1 MNRAAWII
9 IFSVLLGITGAI
21 VALVVVANRGVY
33 VPPNSEEN
41 PQPKSP
47 AETKV
52 SDEYVLRLEVRLQSS
67 DPKTRLGAIMELA
80 GIAENNPERLG
91 PVLLKAIN
99 GKDPMV
105 RFLAVLKLG
114 KIKYAPAAPGLTNAL
129 DDPDQAVS
137 VQAIES
143 LVKLDKVGLQA
154 VMGGLGE
161 NRIKNINA
169 ALQAVGRITGE
180 SFSPGEKG
188 RQEALEYWTKQ
199 NQQGRLETDSGALI
213 SRESG
218 HG

>member
-1 MNRAAWII
+1 LNRSAWII
-9 IFSVLLGITGAI
+9 IFSVLLAATGGI
-21 VALVVVANRGVY
+21 VALVVVANRGAD
-33 VPPNSEEN
+33 VPVNVEKN

-52 SDEYVLRLEVRLQSS
+52 SDEYVLRLEVRLGSS
-67 DPKTRLGAIMELA
+67 EPKTRIGAILELA
-80 GIAENNPERLG
+80 GIAENDPERLG
-91 PVLLKAIN
+91 PMVFKAIN
-99 GKDPMV
+99 DKDPMV
-105 RFLAVLKLG
+105 RFLAVRNLG
-114 KIKYAPAAPGLTNAL
+114 TIKYTPAAPGLTNAL

-169 ALQAVGRITGE
+169 ALLAVGRISGQ
-180 SFSPGEKG
+180 SFALGEKG

-199 NQQGRLETDSGALI
+199 NKQERLKT
-213 SRESG
+213 ESG
-218 HG
+218 L